1 MNLKVILCLAALM
14 GAVSLLHAQTDQ
26 DPSGPATSLGDL
38 SESLESL
45 SQKVTPGV
53 VQIFASAYVPVAG
66 TVSSSADLFGRR
78 RSSGS
83 GVILDPEGYVV
94 TNAHVVEGATRVK
107 VLLAVPAEDAPEG
120 RSILK
125 PRGKM
130 VGGQVVGIDLETD
143 LAVLKIQGGTDLP
156 HLQLGN
162 SDELSP
168 GELVLAFGSPLG
180 LENSV
185 TLGVVSAVA
194 RQLRPEDPMIYI
206 QTDASINP
214 GNSGGPLVDTEGRLV
229 GINTLIFSQSG
240 GSEGLGFA
248 APSNIVRNVYEQI
261 RETGRVRRGEIGV
274 HAQTIT
280 PELAEGLGLPQSW
293 GVVLGDVYPRGP
305 AEKAGLRIG
314 DIVLSLDGKTMENGR
329 QLDVNLYQRAV
340 GQKVKLKI
348 LRESRTLDIEVPVV
362 ERQDDP
368 NRFAEMVR
376 PDRNLIPKLGILAIE
391 IDSEVRDMLPQL
403 REPTGVLVAARSRD
417 IPAFL
422 LEEGFRPGDVIHSIN
437 GKEIRTP
444 SDLRSELA
452 KLDSGDPV
460 AVQVERRGKLMYIA
474 FNL

>member
-1 MNLKVILCLAALM
+1 MNLKAILCLAALM

-26 DPSGPATSLGDL
+26 EPSGRTTSLGDL

-45 SQKVTPGV
+45 SQRVTPAV

-66 TVSSSADLFGRR
+66 TVSNTSDLFGRR

-83 GVILDPEGYVV
+83 GVILDPEGYVA

-107 VLLAVPAEDAPEG
+107 VLLAVPTEEAPEG

-143 LAVLKIQGGTDLP
+143 LAILKIQGTNLP

-214 GNSGGPLVDTEGRLV
+214 GNSGGPLVDTKGRLV

-274 HAQTIT
+274 HAQTVT

-293 GVVLGDVYPRGP
+293 GVVLGDVYPKGP
-305 AEKAGLRIG
+305 AEKAGLRVG

-329 QLDVNLYQRAV
+329 QFDVNLYQRAV
-340 GQKVKLKI
+340 GQSVKLGV
-348 LRESRTLDIEVPVV
+348 LRESRTVEIEVPVV

-391 IDSEVRDMLPQL
+391 IDAEIRGMLPPL

-437 GKEIRTP
+437 AKEIRNP

-452 KLDSGDPV
+452 KLNSGDPV
-460 AVQVERRGKLMYIA
+460 ALQVERRGKLMYIA
-474 FNL
+474 FDL